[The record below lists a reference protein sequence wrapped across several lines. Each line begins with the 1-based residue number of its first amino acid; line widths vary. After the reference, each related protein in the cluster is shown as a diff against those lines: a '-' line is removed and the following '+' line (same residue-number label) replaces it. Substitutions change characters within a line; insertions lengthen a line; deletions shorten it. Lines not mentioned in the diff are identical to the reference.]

1 MAAYV
6 VIDVEIFDIAKY
18 MEFMK
23 EVRPIIE
30 SAGGRYLVRGGEF
43 EVYEGDYKPRRL
55 VIIEF
60 PSLAAIDKFYYSEAF
75 QSLKQIRDLSSSS
88 RLVAV
93 QGL

>member
-1 MAAYV
+1 
-6 VIDVEIFDIAKY
+6 

-93 QGL
+93 QGLQSHQ